1 MNRKNLI
8 TIGIVIAVIVAIPVG
23 WYLLSPLWINEKV
36 NESFPTAPAS
46 VPTEESI
53 PMPEPTAAMA
63 TAMAE
68 PDTMMEEPMPS
79 VEMSVLLQGSFYDII
94 HVGGG
99 QALVYQLA
107 DGSRVLRLQDFE
119 VDNGPDLHVYLVPID
134 PVPSSV
140 GTEIPG
146 SVDLGKLKGNIGDQN
161 YEIPADLDL
170 SQFQSVVI
178 WCQPFR
184 VPFTAA
190 PLTAQ

>member
-8 TIGIVIAVIVAIPVG
+8 KLGIGFFVIVVIPIG
-23 WYLLSPLWINEKV
+23 WWLLSPLWTTVEV
-36 NESFPTAPAS
+36 DEAFPAAPAPVS
-46 VPTEESI
+46 TESS
-53 PMPEPTAAMA
+53 MPEAEPTNAMA

-68 PDTMMEEPMPS
+68 PDKTMEEEMPS
-79 VEMSVLLQGSFYDII
+79 VEMSVLSQGSFYNIAHI
-94 HVGGG
+94 GSG

-107 DGSRVLRLQDFE
+107 DGSRILRLQDFE
-119 VDNGPDLHVYLVPID
+119 VENGPDLHVYLVPIN
-134 PVPSSV
+134 PVPDSV
-140 GTEIPG
+140 GVEIAG
-146 SVDLGKLKGNIGDQN
+146 SIDLGKLKGNIGDQN

-190 PLTAQ
+190 ALN

>member
-1 MNRKNLI
+1 MKRKNLM

-23 WYLLSPLWINEKV
+23 WYLLSPLWINVEV
-36 NESFPTAPAS
+36 DESFPTAPALVS
-46 VPTEESI
+46 TEESM

-79 VEMSVLLQGSFYDII
+79 MEMSVLLQGSFYDII

-119 VDNGPDLHVYLVPID
+119 VDNGPDLHVYLVPIN
-134 PVPSSV
+134 PVPGSV

-146 SVDLGKLKGNIGDQN
+146 SVDLGALKGNIGDQN

-184 VPFTAA
+184 VPFIAA
-190 PLTAQ
+190 ALGQ

>member
-1 MNRKNLI
+1 MNRKNLM

-23 WYLLSPLWINEKV
+23 WYLLSPLWINEEV

-46 VPTEESI
+46 ASTEEPI
-53 PMPEPTAAMA
+53 PEPTSAMA

-68 PDTMMEEPMPS
+68 PDKMMEEPMPE

-94 HVGGG
+94 HIGGG
-99 QALVYQLA
+99 QALIYQLA
-107 DGSRVLRLQDFE
+107 DGSRILRLQDFE

-134 PVPSSV
+134 PVPSSI

-146 SVDLGKLKGNIGDQN
+146 SVDLGELKGNIGDQN

-184 VPFTAA
+184 VPFIAA
-190 PLTAQ
+190 PLGQ

>member
-23 WYLLSPLWINEKV
+23 WYLLSPLWINVEV
-36 NESFPTAPAS
+36 NESFPAAPAPVS
-46 VPTEESI
+46 TEAS
-53 PMPEPTAAMA
+53 MPEAEPTAAMA

-68 PDTMMEEPMPS
+68 PDKVMEDEMPS
-79 VEMSVLLQGSFYDII
+79 VEMSVLSQGSFYDIAHI
-94 HVGGG
+94 GKG
-99 QALVYQLA
+99 QALIYQLA
-107 DGSRVLRLQDFE
+107 DGSRILRLQDFE
-119 VDNGPDLHVYLVPID
+119 VDNGPDLHVYLIPIN

-140 GTEIPG
+140 GLEIPG
-146 SVDLGKLKGNIGDQN
+146 SVDLGKLKGNLGDQN

-184 VPFTAA
+184 VPFIAA
-190 PLTAQ
+190 PLAAQ

>member
-8 TIGIVIAVIVAIPVG
+8 TIGIVLAVLVAIPVG
-23 WYLLSPLWINEKV
+23 WYLLSPLWV
-36 NESFPTAPAS
+36 NVEVDESFPAAPAPVS
-46 VPTEESI
+46 TEAS
-53 PMPEPTAAMA
+53 MPEAEPTNAMA

-68 PDTMMEEPMPS
+68 PDKVMEDEMPT
-79 VEMSVLLQGSFYDII
+79 VEMSVLSQGSFYDI
-94 HVGGG
+94 GSG

-134 PVPSSV
+134 PVPDSV
-140 GTEIPG
+140 GVEIPG

-161 YEIPADLDL
+161 YDIPADLDL

-190 PLTAQ
+190 ALNK

>member
-1 MNRKNLI
+1 MSRKNLI

-23 WYLLSPLWINEKV
+23 WYLLSPLWINVEV
-36 NESFPTAPAS
+36 DESFPTAPALVS
-46 VPTEESI
+46 TEESM
-53 PMPEPTAAMA
+53 PMPEATLAMA

-68 PDTMMEEPMPS
+68 PDTMMEEPMPD

-94 HVGGG
+94 HIGGG
-99 QALVYQLA
+99 QALVYQLS

-119 VDNGPDLHVYLVPID
+119 VDNGPDLHVYLVPIN

-140 GTEIPG
+140 GVEIPG

-184 VPFTAA
+184 VPFIAA
-190 PLTAQ
+190 ALVAQ